1 MSRMFAK
8 GYDFFMRPLE
18 KRKFKEIRKELLGK
32 ANGCVLEIGA
42 GTGINFPLYKSVEKV
57 IAIEPSTYMMEKSQ
71 EKLKQSSVNI
81 ELVQV
86 GAERLP
92 FPDDSFDTVVAT
104 LVLCTI
110 PNPDQ
115 AMIEMI
121 RVCKPGGKLLFFEH
135 VKMDNQ
141 ILAGLQ
147 EFLTPAWKKI
157 CDGCC
162 LNRDTLTLLKNN
174 DLILNEIKGYYKGLF
189 LTIEGKKPKSTIYKS
204 FPDGD

>member
-1 MSRMFAK
+1 MGRLFAK

-18 KRKFKEIRKELLGK
+18 KKKFKVIRKELLVK
-32 ANGCVLEIGA
+32 AKGCVLEIGS

-57 IAIEPSTYMMEKSQ
+57 VAAEPSTYMIERSREKRIQSPVEIEIEQ
-71 EKLKQSSVNI
+71 TGAEKL
-81 ELVQV
+81 
-86 GAERLP
+86 P
-92 FPDDSFDTVVAT
+92 FDDNSFDTIVAT

-110 PNPDQ
+110 PNPEQ

-135 VKMDNQ
+135 VKMDNRF
-141 ILAGLQ
+141 LACLQ

-162 LNRDTLTLLKNN
+162 LNRDTLTLIKNN
-174 DLILNEIKGYYKGLF
+174 DLEINEIKSYYKGLF
-189 LTIEGKKPKSTIYKS
+189 LSAETIKPKS
-204 FPDGD
+204 